1 MTPAG
6 LGEFIATEIV
16 AQGNEIDGLGD
27 AESVVLC
34 GNLPTINIA
43 ELAEKI
49 CAKFEPLKIE
59 LAAALE
65 ILEQINSPAI
75 EIFAEAVV
83 NEAKHQRLRYG
94 DDHDA
99 GKDAWNWYW
108 LLGYLISKAARAD
121 NDGDIA
127 KALHHTITAAAALA
141 NWHRLLL
148 DRRGAVVG
156 Q

>member
-43 ELAEKI
+43 
-49 CAKFEPLKIE
+49 E